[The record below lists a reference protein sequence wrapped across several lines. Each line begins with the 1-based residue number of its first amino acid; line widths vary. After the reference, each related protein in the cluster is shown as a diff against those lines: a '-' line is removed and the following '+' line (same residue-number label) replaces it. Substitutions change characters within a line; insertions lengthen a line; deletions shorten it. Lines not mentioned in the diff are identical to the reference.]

1 MANLK
6 KNNRHWDTFANL
18 KTKKPLRYILANPKT
33 KKTMPSNHFCWQ
45 VDTAA
50 KFVQDI
56 IDKAKTEAAKKLN
69 SEQIVSTSI
78 SYTKEIEGSEIYPG
92 TWVEFDMYVWTK

>member
-1 MANLK
+1 MANPK
-6 KNNRHWDTFANL
+6 KQQP
-18 KTKKPLRYILANPKT
+18 PLRYVCQSKNQKT
-33 KKTMPSNHFCWQ
+33 FEIHFGQSKNQKNQNDFCRQ

-78 SYTKEIEGSEIYPG
+78 FAIQK
-92 TWVEFDMYVWTK
+92 K

>member
-1 MANLK
+1 MANPK
-6 KNNRHWDTFANL
+6 KQQP
-18 KTKKPLRYILANPKT
+18 PLRYVCQSKN
-33 KKTMPSNHFCWQ
+33 KKTFEIPMPSNDFCRQ

-78 SYTKEIEGSEIYPG
+78 FAIQKKQKAQKYIQGPG
-92 TWVEFDMYVWTK
+92 

>member
-1 MANLK
+1 
-6 KNNRHWDTFANL
+6 
-18 KTKKPLRYILANPKT
+18 
-33 KKTMPSNHFCWQ
+33 MPSNDFCRQ

-69 SEQIVSTSI
+69 SEQIVSTCI

-92 TWVEFDMYVWTK
+92 TCVEFDMYV

>member
-1 MANLK
+1 MANPK
-6 KNNRHWDTFANL
+6 KQQP
-18 KTKKPLRYILANPKT
+18 PLRYVCQSKNQKPSRYSLANPKT
-33 KKTMPSNHFCWQ
+33 KKTMPSNDFCRQ

-78 SYTKEIEGSEIYPG
+78 SAMQK
-92 TWVEFDMYVWTK
+92 K